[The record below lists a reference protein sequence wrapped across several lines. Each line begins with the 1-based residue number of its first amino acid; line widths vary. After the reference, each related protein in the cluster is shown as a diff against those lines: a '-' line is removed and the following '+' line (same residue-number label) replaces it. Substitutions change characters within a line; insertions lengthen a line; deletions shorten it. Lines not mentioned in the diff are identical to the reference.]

1 MEIRTIDDLIKYISF
16 YKQNFEEIDCAACGY
31 QAGDAIDDILDKA
44 KELKINT
51 APPHGQG

>member
-16 YKQNFEEIDCAACGY
+16 YKQNFEEMDCAACGY

-51 APPHGQG
+51 APPQG